1 MKLFSSDNH
10 YTTAPTVNSI
20 HPKNYKNQKLGNKKE
35 SDTEDSTVQGLKDR
49 KKKKRCSKEEIGTQC
64 ESNINTVAE
73 EIVSSENI
81 ARKVC
86 VAIDK
91 FRQYYC

>member
-1 MKLFSSDNH
+1 MKLCSSDNH

-49 KKKKRCSKEEIGTQC
+49 KKRKGVQKKKLVH
-64 ESNINTVAE
+64 NV
-73 EIVSSENI
+73 
-81 ARKVC
+81 KV
-86 VAIDK
+86 ILILLLK
-91 FRQYYC
+91 KLSHQKI